1 MVGVDVAGGL
11 DGDAALLGEG
21 EERLGGFFRD
31 EGQVDV
37 FSGEGPLVGAAEQEQ
52 CFGEVDRSGVDG
64 VEAVDELAGVAV
76 RIVAGDVEQRLRD
89 RQRGAQLVGGVG
101 GESLL
106 FGDVRFEPRE
116 HGVEGVGELAELVV
130 AAFGS
135 RIRWESDPVAA
146 MRVASVMRVRGASIR
161 PARSHPPSETEHQQE
176 RQHDGRARSEAV
188 QEVGAVGN
196 EPPRGMQ
203 WTRAHRRGRSA
214 AGTPTRRR
222 AARRRRA

>member
-11 DGDAALLGEG
+11 DGEAAFLCEG
-21 EERLGGFFRD
+21 EERFGGFFRD

-76 RIVAGDVEQRLRD
+76 RIVAGHVEKRLRD

-101 GESLL
+101 CESLL

-116 HGVEGVGELAELVV
+116 HGVEGVGELAELVS
-130 AAFGS
+130 AA
-135 RIRWESDPVAA
+135 RKPDPVGE
-146 MRVASVMRVRGASIR
+146 RSVRGHACGVRDASQGGEH
-161 PARSHPPSETEHQQE
+161 PAGENPPSHETEDQQE
-176 RQHDGRARSEAV
+176 RQHDGRGRSEGA
-188 QEVGAVGN
+188 QEVGRGWDRPDRAV
-196 EPPRGMQ
+196 
-203 WTRAHRRGRSA
+203 TREDAHGRGRTA
-214 AGTPTRRR
+214 GGTPTRRR